1 VAATPTPITW
11 RESTMTPAQSAAR
24 AREIVATM
32 TGNAKHRS
40 FDELINQI
48 AREAGH
54 GEAVSIF
61 EKHAASCH
69 NEGNGKM
76 HTLYLCGPINGCTA
90 YFSRTC
96 MR

>member
-1 VAATPTPITW
+1 MAATPTPITW

-76 HTLYLCGPINGCTA
+76 HTLYLCGPING
-90 YFSRTC
+90 
-96 MR
+96 